1 LWLTLLCSIVISVS
15 ALEIKIENPPP
26 EQVDADWV
34 LIPDDEGNLHLVN
47 VISALNEPQPRFN
60 VEVGVIFEL
69 YTRHNPHD
77 AQILR
82 PDDLAS
88 LSSSYF
94 DPSRPT
100 RFVSHGW
107 NSKGDLT
114 HSFSRAYF
122 NNNNDVNFIAI
133 NWQAGSNTINYIS
146 ARNRVNAVG
155 PHVARMIDFLVT
167 YGRMNLDDCILIG
180 HSLGA
185 HVAGIAGKN
194 VRTGTLPK
202 IIGLDPANPLFS
214 YGTPSTRIAVGD
226 ARVVETIHTNAGTLG
241 FSAPLGDATF
251 YPNGGSSQP
260 GCGLDLAGTCAHSRA
275 HEFYI
280 ESINTDVHFYSY
292 PCASFDE
299 IRRGRCTVIGDQRR
313 MGGDPGNQGAAIGV
327 FFVETARSA
336 PFALGRRT

>member
-1 LWLTLLCSIVISVS
+1 MFL
-15 ALEIKIENPPP
+15 ALAKIIEIRNPPL
-26 EQVDADWV
+26 EQIDTEWTF
-34 LIPDDEGNLHLVN
+34 IPDEDGNLHLVN

-60 VEVGVIFEL
+60 VEIGVIFEL
-69 YTRHNPHD
+69 YTPDNPND

-88 LSSSYF
+88 LASSYF

-100 RFVSHGW
+100 RIVSHGW

-122 NNNNDVNFIAI
+122 EQGNSNVNFIAI

-146 ARNRVNAVG
+146 ARNRVNLVG
-155 PHVARMIDFLVT
+155 PYVARLIDFLVT
-167 YGRMNLDDCILIG
+167 YGHLNLEDLILIGEYNFQYVQCSHDTNSNVCLG

-185 HVAGIAGKN
+185 HVVGIAGKN
-194 VRTGTLPK
+194 VRTGRVPK
-202 IIGLDPANPLFS
+202 IVGLDPANPLFN
-214 YGTPSTRIAVGD
+214 YREPATRIAVGD
-226 ARVVETIHTNAGTLG
+226 ALTVETIHTNAGTLG

-251 YPNGGSSQP
+251 YPNGGRSQP

-280 ESINTDVHFYSY
+280 ESINTETHFYSY
-292 PCASFDE
+292 PCQSYDE
-299 IRRGRCTVIGDQRR
+299 IRRGRCTVIGEQQR
-313 MGGDPGNQGAAIGV
+313 MGGDPGN
-327 FFVETARSA
+327 
-336 PFALGRRT
+336 LGE